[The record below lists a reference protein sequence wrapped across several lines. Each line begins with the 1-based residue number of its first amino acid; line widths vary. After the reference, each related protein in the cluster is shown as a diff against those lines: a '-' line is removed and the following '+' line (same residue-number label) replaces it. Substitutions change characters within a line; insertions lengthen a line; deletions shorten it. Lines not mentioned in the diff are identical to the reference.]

1 MPVRAHWHQPEL
13 ALDSE
18 LSFDA
23 PAPEPERVERVG
35 VPVLLAGGLLAGLN
49 QQLIGTLARESA
61 LLEDGVTCAIKDRAD
76 TSCHACPLYRDD
88 DSSLAQLCAIGREQ
102 ERLCTEI
109 AVGMR
114 DAR

>member
-1 MPVRAHWHQPEL
+1 MSVKAHWHQPEL
-13 ALDSE
+13 ALEHE

-23 PAPEPERVERVG
+23 SPEPERVERVG
-35 VPVLLAGGLLAGLN
+35 VPVLLTGPLAGLN
-49 QQLIGTLARESA
+49 EQLVGTLARESA
-61 LLEDGVTCAIKDRAD
+61 LLEDGVTCAIKDRVD

-88 DSSLAQLCAIGREQ
+88 SSPLAQLCAVGREQ

-109 AVGMR
+109 AVGIQ